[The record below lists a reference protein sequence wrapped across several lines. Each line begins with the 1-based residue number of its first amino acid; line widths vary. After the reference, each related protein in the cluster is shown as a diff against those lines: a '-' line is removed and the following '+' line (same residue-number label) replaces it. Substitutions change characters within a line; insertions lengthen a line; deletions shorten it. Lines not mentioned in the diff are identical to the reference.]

1 MFDHSILLCLNLFII
16 NRAYGG
22 ATNET
27 SNPVVLRSGP
37 ILQEFGDDVPRAAAQ
52 ISIRDCLC
60 QCHWQTFRDRY
71 GKTHGNCKSTHNGA
85 QWCYVRTPVQTYLG
99 NHGHSTCS
107 DLQRSSRYENMVWSY
122 QACVTPYLTSDVC
135 SYLLQNHRETNDD
148 GNYMWIFK
156 WYVFFVGQKF
166 DILIGLNS
174 RHCTHNMIFSSI

>member
-1 MFDHSILLCLNLFII
+1 MGILKLIFCLRNKMFDYSILLCLLLFII
-16 NRAYGG
+16 KRAYGG

-27 SNPVVLRSGP
+27 SNPVALRSGP

-99 NHGHSTCS
+99 YHGHTKLVS
-107 DLQRSSRYENMVWSY
+107 L
-122 QACVTPYLTSDVC
+122 LTS
-135 SYLLQNHRETNDD
+135 LQTFAVTCYKIIEKQI
-148 GNYMWIFK
+148 MMEI
-156 WYVFFVGQKF
+156 
-166 DILIGLNS
+166 I
-174 RHCTHNMIFSSI
+174 